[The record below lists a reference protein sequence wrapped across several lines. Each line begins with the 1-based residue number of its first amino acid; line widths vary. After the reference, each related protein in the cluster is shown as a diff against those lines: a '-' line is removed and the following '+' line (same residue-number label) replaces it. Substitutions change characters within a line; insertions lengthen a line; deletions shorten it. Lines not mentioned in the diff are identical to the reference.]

1 MSESSIN
8 LHSIGT
14 LLQIEQDVRQ
24 AGSENAV
31 EFIAVNDTWRIL
43 PYRQAVL
50 WRLDAAGLASLK
62 LVSGLAELPADSPYR
77 QWMNAALRHVAPT
90 LTPGKARQLARDAL
104 PEALQ
109 DGWDEWAAHSVLL
122 VALPTPVGGCV
133 GGLWLSLESAAGEAE
148 TALVERLAGAYGHA
162 LWAWRARPS
171 GWRHSVA
178 RLRARPRRL
187 WLAAAL
193 VALIPM
199 RLTVLAPAE
208 IIGKDAKLIAA
219 PQDGVVARFFV
230 KPNQMVAAGAP
241 LFALE
246 DTGARNRNEVAA
258 KSRAVAAAEYLR
270 ATQKSFS
277 DGASK
282 ADLSSLNARLEEKS
296 AEAQYVQ
303 DMLDRIQVRAPAA
316 GIAVFSDQNDWLGKP
331 VQTGERIILLA
342 DPAKVQIAI
351 RLPVDDALSLEPG
364 ADVKLY
370 LNVAPLGT
378 VAGMLT
384 QSSYEPTL
392 SSEGLVAYHLK
403 ADLAPGEPLQR
414 IGLKGTAKL
423 YGGWAPL
430 IYHVLR
436 KPLAVARR
444 TLGV

>member
-1 MSESSIN
+1 MSESPIN
-8 LHSIGT
+8 LQSIGT

-24 AGSENAV
+24 AASERAV
-31 EFIAVNDTWRIL
+31 EFIAVNDSWRIL
-43 PYRQAVL
+43 PFRQAVL
-50 WRLDAAGLASLK
+50 WRVDAAGKPSLR
-62 LVSGLAELPADSPYR
+62 LVSGLADLPADSPYR
-77 QWMNAALRHVAPT
+77 QWMNQVLRQLVPT
-90 LTPGKARQLARDAL
+90 LEAGKAQRVTRESLAEPMRA
-104 PEALQ
+104 
-109 DGWDEWAAHSVLL
+109 GWDEWMGHSVLMI
-122 VALPTPVGGCV
+122 AMPAPGGSSI
-133 GGLWLSLESAAGEAE
+133 GGLWLSLEREPDEAE
-148 TALVERLAGAYGHA
+148 TALLERLAGAYGHA
-162 LWAWRARPS
+162 LWAWRSRPS
-171 GWRHSVA
+171 MWRGAVS
-178 RLRARPRRL
+178 RLTKRPKLL
-187 WLAAAL
+187 WLALVL

-208 IIGKDAKLIAA
+208 IIGKDARLIAA

-230 KPNQMVAAGAP
+230 EPNQMVAAGAP

-246 DTGARNRNEVAA
+246 DTGARNRTEVATKA
-258 KSRAVAAAEYLR
+258 RAVAAAEYLR
-270 ATQKSFS
+270 ATQKSFN
-277 DGASK
+277 DGTSR
-282 ADLSSLNARLEEKS
+282 ADLSALNARLEEKS

-303 DMLDRIQVRAPAA
+303 GMLERVQVRAPEA

-364 ADVKLY
+364 AGVKLY

-378 VAGMLT
+378 VTGVLT

-392 SSEGLVAYHLK
+392 TSEGVVAYALR
-403 ADLAPGEPLQR
+403 ADLADGEPVQR

-444 TLGV
+444 TLGI

>member
-1 MSESSIN
+1 MSDSSIN
-8 LHSIGT
+8 LQSIGA
-14 LLQIEQDVRQ
+14 LLQIEQDVRT
-24 AGSENAV
+24 AASESAV

-43 PYRQAVL
+43 PFRQAVL
-50 WRLDAAGLASLK
+50 WRLDDAGAPALR
-62 LVSGLAELPADSPYR
+62 LVSGLADLPADSPYR
-77 QWMNAALRHVAPT
+77 QWMNTALRHLAP
-90 LTPGKARQLARDAL
+90 LLPAGRALAVDRTML
-104 PEALQ
+104 PEPLHA
-109 DGWDEWAAHSVLL
+109 GWDEWMGHSVLM
-122 VALPTPVGGCV
+122 VALPTPAGGAV
-133 GGLWLSLESAAGEAE
+133 GGLWLALEQAAGEAE
-148 TALVERLAGAYGHA
+148 TALAERLAVVYGQA

-171 GWRHSVA
+171 SWRATLA
-178 RLRARPRRL
+178 RLKARRKRL
-187 WLAAAL
+187 WLAAL
-193 VALIPM
+193 VVALIPM

-208 IIGKDAKLIAA
+208 IVGKNAKLIAA

-230 KPNQMVAAGAP
+230 TPNQVVAAGAP

-258 KSRAVAAAEYLR
+258 KSEAVAAAEYLR
-270 ATQKSFS
+270 ATQKSFN

-282 ADLSSLNARLEEKS
+282 ADLSALNARLEEKA
-296 AEAQYVQ
+296 AEAQYVK
-303 DMLDRIQVRAPAA
+303 DMLERIQVRAPEA

-351 RLPVDDALSLEPG
+351 RLPVEDALSLEPG

-370 LNVAPLGT
+370 LNVAPLGA
-378 VAGMLT
+378 VSGVLT
-384 QSSYEPTL
+384 QSSYEPTTG
-392 SSEGLVAYHLK
+392 SDGVVAYSLK
-403 ADLAPGEPLQR
+403 ADLAPDEEVQR

>member
-1 MSESSIN
+1 MSDSPIN
-8 LHSIGT
+8 LQSIGT

-24 AGSENAV
+24 AASDSAV
-31 EFIAVNDTWRIL
+31 EFIAVNDTFRIL

-50 WRLDAAGLASLK
+50 WRLDDAGLPVLK
-62 LVSGLAELPADSPYR
+62 LVSGLADMPADSPYR
-77 QWMNAALRHVAPT
+77 QWMQQALRQHVPA
-90 LTPGKARQLARDAL
+90 LVAGKATRIVRDDL
-104 PEALQ
+104 PAAMQ
-109 DGWDEWAAHSVLL
+109 AGWDEWMGQSALL
-122 VALPTPVGGCV
+122 LPLPAPGGAIVGS
-133 GGLWLSLESAAGEAE
+133 LWLTLDHDAGEAE
-148 TALVERLAGAYGHA
+148 TALVERLSGAYGQA
-162 LWAWRARPS
+162 LWAWRKPPS
-171 GWRHSVA
+171 GWRTTAA
-178 RLRARPRRL
+178 RLQRRPKWL
-187 WLAAAL
+187 WLALL
-193 VALIPM
+193 VVACIPM

-230 KPNQMVAAGAP
+230 QPNQVVKAGQP

-258 KSRAVAAAEYLR
+258 KSQAVAAAEYLR

-296 AEAQYVQ
+296 AEAQYVK
-303 DMLDRIQVRAPAA
+303 DMLDRIQVRAPEA

-364 ADVKLY
+364 AIVKLY

-378 VAGMLT
+378 VAGVLT
-384 QSSYEPTL
+384 QSSYEPALTQD
-392 SSEGLVAYHLK
+392 GVVAYNLK
-403 ADLAPGEPLQR
+403 ADLAAGEPVQR

-436 KPLAVARR
+436 KPLAVVRR

>member
-1 MSESSIN
+1 MAESPIN
-8 LHSIGT
+8 LQSIGT

-24 AGSENAV
+24 AASDSAV
-31 EFIAVNDTWRIL
+31 EFIAVNDTFRIL

-50 WRLDAAGLASLK
+50 WRLDAAGWPALK
-62 LVSGLAELPADSPYR
+62 LVSGLADMPADSPYR
-77 QWMNAALRHVAPT
+77 QWMQQALRQHAPSLVA
-90 LTPGKARQLARDAL
+90 GKAKRITRADVPVAMQA
-104 PEALQ
+104 
-109 DGWDEWAAHSVLL
+109 GWDEWMGASALL
-122 VALPTPVGGCV
+122 LALPTPAGSAI
-133 GGLWLSLESAAGEAE
+133 GGLWLTLDQDPGEAE

-162 LWAWRARPS
+162 LWAWRRSPS
-171 GWRHSVA
+171 GWRTMLA
-178 RLRARPRRL
+178 RLKRRPKWL
-187 WLAAAL
+187 WLALLL
-193 VALIPM
+193 VACIPM

-230 KPNQMVAAGAP
+230 QPNQVVQAGQL

-258 KSRAVAAAEYLR
+258 KSQAVAAAEYLR

-282 ADLSSLNARLEEKS
+282 ADLSSLNAKLEEKS
-296 AEAQYVQ
+296 AEAQYVK
-303 DMLDRIQVRAPAA
+303 DMLERVQVRAPEA

-331 VQTGERIILLA
+331 VQTGERIVLLA
-342 DPAKVQIAI
+342 DPARVQIAI
-351 RLPVDDALSLEPG
+351 HLPVDDALSLEPG
-364 ADVKLY
+364 AGVKLY

-378 VAGMLT
+378 VAGVLT
-384 QSSYEPTL
+384 QSSYEPALTA
-392 SSEGLVAYHLK
+392 EGVVAYSLK
-403 ADLAPGEPLQR
+403 ADLAPGEPVQR

-430 IYHVLR
+430 LYHVLR
-436 KPLAVARR
+436 KPLAVVRR

>member
-1 MSESSIN
+1 LSDSPIN
-8 LHSIGT
+8 LQSIGT

-24 AGSENAV
+24 AASESAV
-31 EFIAVNDTWRIL
+31 EFIAVNDSWRIL
-43 PYRQAVL
+43 PFRQAVL
-50 WRLDAAGLASLK
+50 WRPDAAGRPTLR

-77 QWMNAALRHVAPT
+77 QWMNRALRQQVA
-90 LTPGKARQLARDAL
+90 LLEPGKAHLLTRGAL
-104 PEALQ
+104 PEAMRS
-109 DGWDEWAAHSVLL
+109 GWDEWMASSALL
-122 VALPTPVGGCV
+122 ISLPTPVGATS
-133 GGLWLSLESAAGEAE
+133 GGLWMTLEKHPDAAEI
-148 TALVERLAGAYGHA
+148 ALIERLAVVYGHG
-162 LWAWRARPS
+162 LWAWRKPPS
-171 GWRHSVA
+171 AWRRTA
-178 RLRARPRRL
+178 ATLKNRPRLL
-187 WLAAAL
+187 WLALLL

-208 IIGKDAKLIAA
+208 IIGKDARLVAA

-230 KPNQMVAAGAP
+230 EPNQQVAAGTP

-246 DTGARNRNEVAA
+246 DTSARNRSEVADKA
-258 KSRAVAAAEYLR
+258 RAVAAAEYLS

-277 DGASK
+277 DGASR
-282 ADLSSLNARLEEKS
+282 ADLSALSARLEEKS
-296 AEAQYVQ
+296 AEAQYIKDV
-303 DMLDRIQVRAPAA
+303 LERIQVRAPES

-342 DPAKVQIAI
+342 DPTKVQIAI
-351 RLPVDDALSLEPG
+351 RLPVDDAINLEPG
-364 ADVKLY
+364 AGVKLY

-378 VAGMLT
+378 VSGVLT

-392 SSEGLVAYHLK
+392 TSENVVAYTLK
-403 ADLAPGEPLQR
+403 ADLSDGEPVQR

-423 YGGWAPL
+423 YGAWAPL

>member
-1 MSESSIN
+1 MPESSID
-8 LHSIGT
+8 LPRIGT

-24 AGSENAV
+24 ASSESAV
-31 EFIAVNDTWRIL
+31 EFVAVNDSWRL
-43 PYRQAVL
+43 LHYRQAVL
-50 WRLDAAGLASLK
+50 WRPDGAGRPALK
-62 LVSGLAELPADSPYR
+62 RVSGLADPPADSPYR
-77 QWMNAALRHVAPT
+77 QWMNQALLQLVPP
-90 LTPGKARQLARDAL
+90 LQPGKAQRITRHD
-104 PEALQ
+104 
-109 DGWDEWAAHSVLL
+109 
-122 VALPTPVGGCV
+122 LPTAMHAGWEEWMGSCALLLAMPTPAGGSV
-133 GGLWLSLESAAGEAE
+133 GGLWLSLEQDAGEAE
-148 TALVERLAGAYGHA
+148 VALIERLAGAYGQA
-162 LWAWRARPS
+162 LWAWRTRAPP
-171 GWRHSVA
+171 WRTALA
-178 RLRARPRRL
+178 RLRRRPRRL
-187 WLAAAL
+187 WLAALL

-230 KPNQMVAAGAP
+230 DPNQTVAAGEL

-258 KSRAVAAAEYLR
+258 KSQAVAAAEYLR

-282 ADLSSLNARLEEKS
+282 AELSSLNARLQEKS
-296 AEAQYVQ
+296 AEAQYVK
-303 DMLDRIQVRAPAA
+303 DLLERTQVRAPEA
-316 GIAVFSDQNDWLGKP
+316 GIAVFSDPNDWLGKP

-364 ADVKLY
+364 APVKLY

-378 VAGMLT
+378 VAGRLT

-392 SSEGLVAYHLK
+392 ASDGVVAYALK
-403 ADLAPGEPLQR
+403 ADLEVGEAVQR

-430 IYHVLR
+430 GYHVLR

-444 TLGV
+444 TLGI

>member
-1 MSESSIN
+1 MPDSPIN

-24 AGSENAV
+24 ATSASAV
-31 EFIAVNDTWRIL
+31 EFIAVNDSWRL
-43 PYRQAVL
+43 VPYRQALL
-50 WRLDAAGLASLK
+50 WRVDDGDQPALK
-62 LVSGLAELPADSPYR
+62 LVSGLADLATDSPYR
-77 QWMNAALRHVAPT
+77 QWINQAL
-90 LTPGKARQLARDAL
+90 RQLAPGLAAGKAQPVTRETLAEPL
-104 PEALQ
+104 RA
-109 DGWDEWAAHSVLL
+109 GWDEWMASSALL
-122 VALPTPVGGCV
+122 VALPTPTGATV
-133 GGLWLSLESAAGEAE
+133 GGLWLVLEQAPDEAQS
-148 TALVERLAGAYGHA
+148 ALVERLAGAYGQA
-162 LWAWRARPS
+162 LWAWRPRPS
-171 GWRHSVA
+171 AWHGALLRWRG
-178 RLRARPRRL
+178 RPKRL

-208 IIGKDAKLIAA
+208 IIGKDARLIAA

-230 KPNQMVAAGAP
+230 EPNQMVAAGAP

-246 DTGARNRNEVAA
+246 DTDARNRNEVAGKA
-258 KSRAVAAAEYLR
+258 RAVAAAEYLR

-282 ADLSSLNARLEEKS
+282 AELSSLNARLEEKS
-296 AEAQYVQ
+296 AEAQYVK
-303 DMLDRIQVRAPAA
+303 DMLERVQVRAPAA

-331 VQTGERIILLA
+331 VQTGERILLLA
-342 DPAKVQIAI
+342 DPARVQIAI

-364 ADVKLY
+364 TAVKLY

-378 VAGMLT
+378 VAGVLT

-392 SSEGLVAYHLK
+392 TAEGVVAYNLK
-403 ADLAPGEPLQR
+403 ADLAPGEAVQR

-430 IYHVLR
+430 LYHVLR

>member
-1 MSESSIN
+1 MSDSPIN
-8 LHSIGT
+8 LQSIGA
-14 LLQIEQDVRQ
+14 LLQIEQDVRT
-24 AGSENAV
+24 ATSEGAV
-31 EFIAVNDTWRIL
+31 EFIAANDTWRIL

-50 WRLDAAGLASLK
+50 WRLDPTGQPTLR
-62 LVSGLAELPADSPYR
+62 LVSGLADPPADSPYR
-77 QWMNAALRHVAPT
+77 QWMNQAL
-90 LTPGKARQLARDAL
+90 RQLAPRLDGGHALHVSRDMLDATL
-104 PEALQ
+104 HA
-109 DGWDEWAAHSVLL
+109 GWDEWMGQSVLM
-122 VALPTPVGGCV
+122 VALPTPAGGNA
-133 GGLWLSLESAAGEAE
+133 GGLWMVLETVADEAQ
-148 TALVERLAGAYGHA
+148 TALAERLAVVYGQA
-162 LWAWRARPS
+162 LWAWRERPS
-171 GWRHSVA
+171 SWHGALSRVKA
-178 RLRARPRRL
+178 KPKRLL
-187 WLAAAL
+187 LAAL
-193 VALIPM
+193 IVACIPM

-230 KPNQMVAAGAP
+230 TPNQVVAAGTP

-258 KSRAVAAAEYLR
+258 KSEAVAAAEYLR
-270 ATQKSFS
+270 ATQKSFN

-282 ADLSSLNARLEEKS
+282 ADLSALNAKLEEKA
-296 AEAQYVQ
+296 AEAQYVK
-303 DMLDRIQVRAPAA
+303 DMLDRIQVRAPEA

-331 VQTGERIILLA
+331 VQTGERIIMLA

-351 RLPVDDALSLEPG
+351 RLPVEDALSLEPG
-364 ADVKLY
+364 AAVKLY

-378 VAGMLT
+378 VDGVLT

-392 SSEGLVAYHLK
+392 GSEGVVAYSLK
-403 ADLAPGEPLQR
+403 ADLAPGEAVQR

-444 TLGV
+444 TLGI

>member
-1 MSESSIN
+1 MSDSIN
-8 LHSIGT
+8 LQSIGA
-14 LLQIEQDVRQ
+14 LLQIEQDVRT
-24 AGSENAV
+24 ATSEGAI
-31 EFIAVNDTWRIL
+31 EFIAANDTFRIL

-50 WRLDAAGLASLK
+50 WRPDPAGKPELR
-62 LVSGLAELPADSPYR
+62 LVSGLADAPADSPYR
-77 QWMNAALRHVAPT
+77 QWMNQALR
-90 LTPGKARQLARDAL
+90 QLVPKLDGAK
-104 PEALQ
+104 ALQ
-109 DGWDEWAAHSVLL
+109 VSHDMLDAPLHAGWDEWMGGSVLM
-122 VALPTPVGGCV
+122 VALPTPAGGAV
-133 GGLWLSLESAAGEAE
+133 GGLWLVLETPADEAQ
-148 TALVERLAGAYGHA
+148 TALAERLAIVYGQG
-162 LWAWRARPS
+162 LWAWRERPATWRRTASRLKARPK
-171 GWRHSVA
+171 
-178 RLRARPRRL
+178 RLL
-187 WLAAAL
+187 LAAL
-193 VALIPM
+193 IVACIPM

-230 KPNQMVAAGAP
+230 TPNQVVAAGAP

-258 KSRAVAAAEYLR
+258 KSEGVAAAEYLR
-270 ATQKSFS
+270 ATQKSFN

-282 ADLSSLNARLEEKS
+282 ADLSALNARLEEKA
-296 AEAQYVQ
+296 AEAQYVK
-303 DMLDRIQVRAPAA
+303 DMLERIQVRAPEA

-351 RLPVDDALSLEPG
+351 RLPVEDALSLEPG
-364 ADVKLY
+364 AAVKLY

-378 VAGMLT
+378 VDGVLT

-392 SSEGLVAYHLK
+392 GSEGVVAYSLK
-403 ADLAPGEPLQR
+403 ADLAPGETVQR

>member
-1 MSESSIN
+1 MSESPIN
-8 LHSIGT
+8 LQTIGT

-24 AGSENAV
+24 AASESAV
-31 EFIAVNDTWRIL
+31 AFIAVNDTFRIL

-50 WRLDAAGLASLK
+50 WRPDAADQPALT
-62 LVSGLAELPADSPYR
+62 LVSGLADAPVDSPYR
-77 QWMNAALRHVAPT
+77 QWMHRALQEQAAGLVA
-90 LTPGKARQLARDAL
+90 GKAKRVTRDDLSGAL
-104 PEALQ
+104 HA
-109 DGWDEWAAHSVLL
+109 GWDEWMGQSALL
-122 VALPTPVGGCV
+122 LALPAPGGV
-133 GGLWLSLESAAGEAE
+133 TMGGLWLTLDQDAAAAE
-148 TALVERLAGAYGHA
+148 TALVERLAGAYGQA
-162 LWAWRARPS
+162 LWAWRRPPS
-171 GWRHSVA
+171 AWRTALSSV
-178 RLRARPRRL
+178 RRRPKWL
-187 WLAAAL
+187 WLALL
-193 VALIPM
+193 VVACIPM

-230 KPNQMVAAGAP
+230 QPNQVVKAGQP

-258 KSRAVAAAEYLR
+258 KSQAVAAAEYLR

-296 AEAQYVQ
+296 AEAQYVK
-303 DMLDRIQVRAPAA
+303 DMLDRIQVRAPEA

-342 DPAKVQIAI
+342 DPTRVQIAI

-364 ADVKLY
+364 ASVKLY

-378 VAGMLT
+378 VAGVLT
-384 QSSYEPTL
+384 QSSYEPALTP
-392 SSEGLVAYHLK
+392 EGVVAYYLK
-403 ADLAPGEPLQR
+403 ADLAAGEPVQR

-436 KPLAVARR
+436 KPLAVVRR

>member
-1 MSESSIN
+1 MADSPIN
-8 LHSIGT
+8 LQSIGT

-24 AGSENAV
+24 AASDSAV
-31 EFIAVNDTWRIL
+31 EFIAVNDTFRIL

-50 WRLDAAGLASLK
+50 WRQGDAGLPFLK
-62 LVSGLAELPADSPYR
+62 LVSGLADMPADSPYR
-77 QWMNAALRHVAPT
+77 QWMQQALRQHVPG
-90 LTPGKARQLARDAL
+90 LVPGKAMRLVRADL
-104 PEALQ
+104 PAPMQ
-109 DGWDEWAAHSVLL
+109 AGWDEWMGQSALL
-122 VALPTPVGGCV
+122 VTMPAPGGATV
-133 GGLWLSLESAAGEAE
+133 GGLWLTLDQDAGEAE
-148 TALVERLAGAYGHA
+148 TALVERLAGAYGQA
-162 LWAWRARPS
+162 LWAWRKPPS
-171 GWRHSVA
+171 GWRTTLA
-178 RLRARPRRL
+178 RLKRRPK
-187 WLAAAL
+187 WLCLALL
-193 VALIPM
+193 VAACIPM

-230 KPNQMVAAGAP
+230 QPNQVVKAGEP

-258 KSRAVAAAEYLR
+258 KSQAVAAAEYLR

-282 ADLSSLNARLEEKS
+282 ADLSSLNAKLEEKS
-296 AEAQYVQ
+296 AEAQYVK
-303 DMLDRIQVRAPAA
+303 DMLDRIQVRAPEA

-342 DPAKVQIAI
+342 DPARVQIAI

-364 ADVKLY
+364 AIVKLY

-378 VAGMLT
+378 VAGVLT
-384 QSSYEPTL
+384 QSSYEPTVG
-392 SSEGLVAYHLK
+392 SEGVVAYSLK
-403 ADLAPGEPLQR
+403 ADLAPGEAVQR

-444 TLGV
+444 TLGI